1 MSSTSV
7 LSGNR
12 GDYDSNPPHA
22 KSKPKV
28 QLTPFVAA
36 PKGKQNNTPNED
48 NKTNNNGFR
57 KDNKCQSDF
66 HLTYPRIHESHPKD
80 SLTPSPVQ
88 SKGTNDDRLDEDNKT
103 NIRASSVPMPRAVLS
118 SPDNDELIG
127 SQNQSIREK
136 QTPLRRQ
143 TLKSND
149 ITSQQS
155 QLSREKIT
163 LTKRPASS
171 PKTEGQTKIENTHS
185 TRKSCTEKGKGSSL
199 STPKQRPPFKGND
212 VRSEAMVATFL
223 TLSMSTMLGNMIKQ
237 LHFDSYEWV
246 HSVVREKWT
255 VKVFDKRMLS
265 EGVPED
271 RMLKLLLIALKCI
284 YKSADARPT
293 MSQVAGMI
301 HSLKEEEDM
310 FVVSEIDSRDA

>member
-1 MSSTSV
+1 MYPRVKVRQQEEPPLIQKEEDIVRVIEAISLKSHSPRIRVST
-7 LSGNR
+7 LGNR

-199 STPKQRPPFKGND
+199 STPKQRPPFKVGF
-212 VRSEAMVATFL
+212 S
-223 TLSMSTMLGNMIKQ
+223 
-237 LHFDSYEWV
+237 
-246 HSVVREKWT
+246 
-255 VKVFDKRMLS
+255 
-265 EGVPED
+265 
-271 RMLKLLLIALKCI
+271 
-284 YKSADARPT
+284 RPN
-293 MSQVAGMI
+293 I
-301 HSLKEEEDM
+301 L
-310 FVVSEIDSRDA
+310 